1 MPTNQLSVAPR
12 PRVVAAPGEQHQ
24 KHFLDRLTSA
34 RAGLLLSLLA
44 LTLTLPALGLGLM
57 TDDRAFAEKFR
68 RGDGPFVVYSITQE
82 EIAAGKERGMYPWW
96 TSPELRL
103 HFLRPLSALSHEL
116 DYRAFA
122 GAPWA
127 MHLGNGVLYALI
139 VLIAFHLYR
148 ALLPEQP
155 RVAAL
160 AALMFAIDDGHATT
174 AGWIASR
181 SMLLAS
187 AFGLT
192 ALWLYVRAR
201 TLRAARRPSLLL
213 RASATAMFALALCAA
228 ESGLSTLAYLAAYSL
243 AQETGSL
250 PKRVARL
257 APELVVFAL
266 WAAVYVSGGYGARG
280 LSLYRELSSPLS
292 VLGGGLSD
300 LPAWLFILLG
310 PSLVDMAMLQAP
322 VLARSAAAV
331 LCLPL
336 LFALYY
342 ALPRTRASLFFG
354 LGALFC
360 LPPLFTTLPQ
370 DRLLTMASFG
380 GFGIVASLL
389 SAIAQKVRAAR
400 WLRATRVVLIA
411 LHLGLAPLLFIPALG
426 QNRVIDQAALRVADA
441 VPNDPPRRV
450 VLVNAP
456 VELLTLYAWQR
467 LLDDPERQHPEALAQ
482 LYAGGSQLT
491 VRRTDER
498 TLELRPARGWGSVP
512 IERVFANIADMPQA
526 GARVRLSGMEIS
538 VEEATSDQRPARVQ
552 FRFPTRLED
561 PSLLFLAWHEAH
573 PVPWLPPRVGEEHT
587 LDPLSV
593 RNLIQP

>member
-1 MPTNQLSVAPR
+1 MQTNELSAATNTAPTQQR
-12 PRVVAAPGEQHQ
+12 R
-24 KHFLDRLTSA
+24 KHFLDWLSSA
-34 RAGLLLSLLA
+34 RGGLLLSLFALA
-44 LTLTLPALGLGLM
+44 LTLPALGLGLM

-68 RGDGPFVVYSITQE
+68 RGDGPLVVYSITQE

-96 TSPELRL
+96 TSSELRL

-116 DYRAFA
+116 DYRVFA
-122 GAPWA
+122 GAPWV
-127 MHLGNGVLYALI
+127 MHLGNAVLYALI
-139 VLIAFHLYR
+139 VLIAFQLYR
-148 ALLPEQP
+148 AILPQQP

-160 AALMFAIDDGHATT
+160 ASLMFAVDDAHATT

-187 AFGLT
+187 LLGLG
-192 ALWLYVRAR
+192 AVWLYVRAAGGAS
-201 TLRAARRPSLLL
+201 TLYRIG
-213 RASATAMFALALCAA
+213 ATAMFALALCAA

-243 AQETGSL
+243 AFEAGSL
-250 PKRVARL
+250 PKRIARL
-257 APELVVFAL
+257 LPELAVFAL
-266 WAAVYVSGGYGARG
+266 WAGLYVSGGYGARG

-322 VLARSAAAV
+322 NIARSAAAI

-336 LFALYY
+336 LLALYY
-342 ALPRTRASLFFG
+342 ALPRTRASWFFG

-360 LPPLFTTLPQ
+360 VPPLFTTLPQ

-389 SAIAQKVRAAR
+389 AAIAQRVHAAR
-400 WLRATRVVLIA
+400 WLRATRVVLIT
-411 LHLGLAPLLFIPALG
+411 LHLVLAPLLFIPALG
-426 QNRVIDQAALRVADA
+426 QNRVIDQAALTVASA
-441 VPNDPPRRV
+441 LPQTPPRRV

-467 LLDDPERQHPEALAQ
+467 LLNEPDTERPETLAQ
-482 LYAGGSQLT
+482 LYAGSSQLR
-491 VRRTDER
+491 VRRIDER
-498 TLELRPARGWGSVP
+498 TLELRPERGWGSVP
-512 IERVFANIADMPQA
+512 IERVFANIAEMPQA
-526 GARVRLSGMEIS
+526 GARLRLSGMEIG
-538 VEEATSDQRPARVQ
+538 VEEATSDGRPARVQ
-552 FRFPTRLED
+552 FRFAMALED
-561 PSLLFLAWHEAH
+561 PSLLFLAWHEAR
-573 PVPWLPPRVGEEHT
+573 PVPWQPPKVGEEQT
-587 LDPLSV
+587 LEPLSV

>member
-1 MPTNQLSVAPR
+1 MQTNELSLGTRTAPIKQR
-12 PRVVAAPGEQHQ
+12 R
-24 KHFLDRLTSA
+24 KHFLDWLSSA
-34 RAGLLLSLLA
+34 RGGLLLSLFALA
-44 LTLTLPALGLGLM
+44 LTLPALGLGLM

-68 RGDGPFVVYSITQE
+68 RGDGPLVVYSITQE

-116 DYRAFA
+116 DYRVFA
-122 GAPWA
+122 GAPWV

-139 VLIAFHLYR
+139 VLIAFQLYR
-148 ALLPEQP
+148 AILPQQP

-160 AALMFAIDDGHATT
+160 ASLMFAIDDGHATT

-187 AFGLT
+187 ALGLG
-192 ALWLYVRAR
+192 ALWLYVRA
-201 TLRAARRPSLLL
+201 ARGASSLY
-213 RASATAMFALALCAA
+213 RVGATAMFALALCAA

-243 AQETGSL
+243 AFETGSV
-250 PKRVARL
+250 PKRIARL
-257 APELVVFAL
+257 LPELAVFAV
-266 WAAVYVSGGYGARG
+266 WAALYVSGGYGARG

-322 VLARSAAAV
+322 NIARSAAAV
-331 LCLPL
+331 MCLPL
-336 LFALYY
+336 LLALYY
-342 ALPRTRASLFFG
+342 ALPRTRASWFFG

-389 SAIAQKVRAAR
+389 AAVAERARAAR
-400 WLRATRVVLIA
+400 WLRVTRVVLIT
-411 LHLGLAPLLFIPALG
+411 LHLVLAPLLFIPALG
-426 QNRVIDQAALRVADA
+426 QNRVIDQAALTVASA
-441 VPNDPPRRV
+441 LPQEPPRSV
-450 VLVNAP
+450 VLINAP

-467 LLDDPERQHPEALAQ
+467 LLNEPEKKRPETLAQ
-482 LYAGGSQLT
+482 LYAGGSQLH
-491 VRRTDER
+491 VRRIDER
-498 TLELRPARGWGSVP
+498 TLELRPEHGWGSVP
-512 IERVFANIADMPQA
+512 IERVFANIPDMPQA
-526 GARVRLSGMEIS
+526 GTRLRLTGMEIG
-538 VEEATSDQRPARVQ
+538 VEEATSDGRPARVQ
-552 FRFPTRLED
+552 FRFPMPLED
-561 PSLLFLAWHEAH
+561 PSLLFLAWHEAA
-573 PVPWLPPRVGEEHT
+573 PVPWQPPKLGEEQT
-587 LDPLSV
+587 LEPLSV

>member
-1 MPTNQLSVAPR
+1 MQTNELSVAAEPSFTAAAPTKR
-12 PRVVAAPGEQHQ
+12 PRRL
-24 KHFLDRLTSA
+24 LDRLTTA
-34 RAGLLLSLLA
+34 RGGLWLSILA
-44 LTLTLPALGLGLM
+44 LALTLPALGLGLM
-57 TDDRAFAEKFR
+57 TDDRAFAEKFQ
-68 RGDGPFVVYSITQE
+68 RGDGPLVVYSITQQ

-116 DYRAFA
+116 DYRVWA
-122 GAPWA
+122 GRPWV

-139 VLIAFHLYR
+139 VLVAFHLYR
-148 ALLPEQP
+148 MVLPAKP

-187 AFGLT
+187 LF
-192 ALWLYVRAR
+192 ALGSVWLYVSSRVRSASGS
-201 TLRAARRPSLLL
+201 PSLLH
-213 RASATAMFALALCAA
+213 RVGATCLFALALAAA
-228 ESGLSTLAYLAAYSL
+228 ESGLSTLAYLGAYSL
-243 AQETGSL
+243 AFETDGWGKRIARFL
-250 PKRVARL
+250 P
-257 APELVVFAL
+257 EIGVFAL
-266 WAAVYVSGGYGARG
+266 WAMVYVSGGYGAHG

-322 VLARSAAAV
+322 TLARGAAAV

-336 LFALYY
+336 VLALYY
-342 ALPRTRASLFFG
+342 ALPRTRASVFFG

-380 GFGIVASLL
+380 GFGVVASLV
-389 SAIAQKVRAAR
+389 SGIGE
-400 WLRATRVVLIA
+400 RATRGRGLSAMRATLIA
-411 LHLGLAPLLFIPALG
+411 LHLVLAPLLFIPALG
-426 QNRVIDQAALRVADA
+426 QNRLIDQAAETVAAA
-441 VPNDPPRRV
+441 VPTNPPQHI

-467 LLDDPERQHPEALAQ
+467 RLNEPDTLHPETFGQ
-482 LYAGGSQLT
+482 LYAGGSELR
-491 VRRTDER
+491 VRRINER
-498 TLELRPARGWGSVP
+498 TLELAPERGWGPVP
-512 IERVFANIADMPQA
+512 IERVFSNVADLPKA
-526 GARVRLSGMEIS
+526 GAQLRLPGMEVS
-538 VEEATSDQRPARVQ
+538 VEEATSDGRPARVQ
-552 FRFPTRLED
+552 FRFPAALED
-561 PSLLFLAWHEAH
+561 PSLLFLAWHDTR
-573 PVPWLPPRVGEEHT
+573 PVPWQPPAVGQVQT
-587 LDPLSV
+587 LEPLSIA
-593 RNLIQP
+593 NLIQR